1 MKILLNEEMTK
12 EEVLSLPEGTKYA
25 IFNPLTLNYKFQER
39 GSKNQDIASDKHA
52 YEGLIY
58 LKVYVEEDSKDNV
71 SKK

>member
-12 EEVLSLPEGTKYA
+12 EEVIELPEGTKYA

-39 GSKNQDIASDKHA
+39 GKRNQDIATDKYA

-58 LKVYVEEDSKDNV
+58 LKVYVEEDSKEQ
-71 SKK
+71 